1 MAVFASYFIYNCL
14 KCIFCVLFLTLEA
27 VYRKLDAFYT
37 LDRIL
42 TGEWEET
49 AFISSRYFEDL

>member
-1 MAVFASYFIYNCL
+1 MTVFASYFIYNCL
-14 KCIFCVLFLTLEA
+14 ICIFCVLFLTLEA
-27 VYRKLDAFYT
+27 VYRKLDVFYT

-49 AFISSRYFEDL
+49 AFISSRYSEDL